1 MGTVCGPP
9 RACTSYPFPIRHS
22 RSGYLA
28 GILVLGPA
36 RAGVYNYLQPLF
48 VAILAVP
55 LLGEEIRWFHP
66 IAFALVVAGI
76 LVSSRARSGR

>member
-1 MGTVCGPP
+1 
-9 RACTSYPFPIRHS
+9 
-22 RSGYLA
+22 
-28 GILVLGPA
+28 
-36 RAGVYNYLQPLF
+36 LF